1 MAEFLEICDYLE
13 VSPSDF
19 FNDTTENPFLVQS
32 AIEKLKKLNDDDL
45 MLAISNLRRLNKD
58 K

>member
-1 MAEFLEICDYLE
+1 MEEKIQEA
-13 VSPSDF
+13 VKF
-19 FNDTTENPFLVQS
+19 FNDKFENPILVQS
-32 AIEKLKKLNDDDL
+32 AVEEIQKLNDDDL